1 MDRIKTGIGALDD
14 VLCGG
19 FPASSMTIL
28 AGGPGTG
35 KTMLVQQLAF
45 HHAAAGDTV
54 LYLTTVSE
62 PLHKLLRHV
71 QDFPFFDASLVG
83 TRIVY
88 EDLGGFLQ
96 KSDAGEVLDIIG
108 EQVLRKS
115 PKIVIVDS
123 FRALTDL
130 AGGLSDLRRG
140 LYRLAGTLSASGC
153 AAFLVG
159 EYSTSELATLP
170 EFAVADGI
178 VELTN
183 ERRGIR
189 TYRYLNVVKLRGS
202 DYVDGRHAMNL
213 TGSGLLLYPR
223 FRTPP
228 TPAAYAPTQQ
238 LISTGVESLD
248 AALLGG
254 IRVGSATLA
263 VGPTGTG
270 KTLLALS
277 FAHAAAK
284 RGEPV
289 VFTSFQEDPSQILQ
303 VGTSFGWDLAGDVAS
318 GALEFLYVSPV
329 ELDLD
334 QHVLK
339 IVEALERTQA
349 RILVI
354 DSVSDLEKSAYDA
367 DRFSTYMFSLI
378 QYAKDRSIT
387 LVMTLEANKEFAESA
402 LTESGVSRIADN
414 VLFFSDNR
422 VGDKVRRELRIMKT
436 RGSDHDHDVK
446 EITLSARGMR
456 VGHDDRRAHAAAPR
470 DAENA

>member
-1 MDRIKTGIGALDD
+1 MERIKTGIGALDD
-14 VLCGG
+14 VLFGG
-19 FPASSMTIL
+19 FPAASMTIL

-35 KTMLVQQLAF
+35 KTMLAQQLAF

-71 QDFPFFDASLVG
+71 QDFPFFDATLVG
-83 TRIVY
+83 TRILY

-96 KSDAGEVLDIIG
+96 KSDAGELLDLVG
-108 EQVLRKS
+108 EQVLRRA
-115 PKIVIVDS
+115 PKVVIVDS
-123 FRALTDL
+123 FKALTDL
-130 AGGLSDLRRG
+130 AGGVADFRRA

-153 AAFLVG
+153 SAFLVG
-159 EYSTSELATLP
+159 EYSTPELAALP

-178 VELTN
+178 VELSN
-183 ERRGIR
+183 ERRGLR
-189 TYRYLNVVKLRGS
+189 TYRYLSVVKLRGS
-202 DYVDGRHAMNL
+202 DYVDGRHAVSL
-213 TGSGLLLYPR
+213 TKSGLVLYPR

-228 TPAAYAPTQQ
+228 TPAAYAPTDKRMP
-238 LISTGVESLD
+238 TGVANLD
-248 AALLGG
+248 PALFGG
-254 IRVGSATLA
+254 IRVGSATLV

-284 RGEPV
+284 RGEHV
-289 VFTSFQEDPSQILQ
+289 VFTSFQEDPSQIQ
-303 VGTSFGWDLAGDVAS
+303 QIGMSFGWDLAGDVAS

-334 QHVLK
+334 QHMLK
-339 IVEALERTQA
+339 IVDSLERTQA
-349 RILVI
+349 RILVV
-354 DSVSDLEKSAYDA
+354 DSVSDFEKSAYDA
-367 DRFSTYMFSLI
+367 NRFSAYMFSLI

-414 VLFFSDNR
+414 VLFLSDAR
-422 VGDKVRRELRIMKT
+422 SGDKVRREMRIMKT

-446 EITLSARGMR
+446 EVTLSARGMR
-456 VGHDDRRAHAAAPR
+456 VGPDEQRAHAAAPR
-470 DAENA
+470 NAGNA